1 MQESSLHLFYLHQHN
16 IMHLLCETRH
26 FSFFD
31 LNMQNGVDGQSLDN
45 KSCNQKHHCT
55 MTGGN
60 NWLIAQASGES
71 IGGGHLF
78 SDT

>member
-1 MQESSLHLFYLHQHN
+1 
-16 IMHLLCETRH
+16 
-26 FSFFD
+26 
-31 LNMQNGVDGQSLDN
+31 MQNGVDGQSLDN